1 MKYVF
6 SREVVL
12 DETGSAQMELP
23 APQPAAE
30 GVGPAGDTETV
41 LEPLGSR

>member
-12 DETGSAQMELP
+12 DETGSAQIELRP
-23 APQPAAE
+23 PPAAE